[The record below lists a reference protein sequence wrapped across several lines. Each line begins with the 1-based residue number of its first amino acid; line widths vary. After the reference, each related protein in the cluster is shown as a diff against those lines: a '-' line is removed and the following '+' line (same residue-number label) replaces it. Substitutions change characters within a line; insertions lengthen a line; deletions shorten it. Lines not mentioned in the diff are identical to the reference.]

1 MYNTDLLIIKG
12 NILFYSIFFLLT
24 YLGRRSIS
32 MGNCRSIVIDA
43 VLKTLAKLLAP
54 ISPRYQEANGAGLN
68 MSDMESG
75 AGSLCAKSDLQLITW
90 LLLFLSVCLDDR
102 KDKCKYHK
110 DFGNTWKLLKF
121 CILFTAANRWDFMSC
136 ETDFAKTRGQSSNSS
151 GKQLRC
157 FKKRIVQQNKYSV
170 QPYTDWG
177 KKIYM
182 IQNEVSPFYFNYSI
196 LLET

>member
-1 MYNTDLLIIKG
+1 
-12 NILFYSIFFLLT
+12 
-24 YLGRRSIS
+24 

-43 VLKTLAKLLAP
+43 VLKTLAKQLAP
-54 ISPRYQEANGAGLN
+54 ISPRYQEATGSGLN
-68 MSDMESG
+68 MPDDDTSAG
-75 AGSLCAKSDLQLITW
+75 VGSLCTKSDLQLITW

-102 KDKCKYHK
+102 KDKCKKYRHGYIGK
-110 DFGNTWKLLKF
+110 NSLSNNSPP
-121 CILFTAANRWDFMSC
+121 TAANRWDFMSC

-157 FKKRIVQQNKYSV
+157 FKKRIIQQNKYSV

-182 IQNEVSPFYFNYSI
+182 IQNEVSLNEIVLFN
-196 LLET
+196 